1 MSPLSTLRLSLL
13 RAMYLLM
20 SVGLFITIWPAILL
34 PTERLANANS
44 VVFSLLGSLG
54 VISLLGLRY
63 PLKMLPIL
71 LFELL
76 WKTVWIVAYA
86 VPLCL
91 GKGLDAYASETLFA
105 TGLGVVLVPLVLPW
119 GYIFKNYIKAS
130 SEPLRGTTQV
140 ATA

>member
-1 MSPLSTLRLSLL
+1 MSPISTLRLSLL

-44 VVFSLLGSLG
+44 VVFALLGSLG
-54 VISLLGLRY
+54 LISLLGLRY

-76 WKTVWIVAYA
+76 WKAVWIIAYA
-86 VPLCL
+86 VPLCM
-91 GKGLDAYASETLFA
+91 GKGLDIYASETLFA

-119 GYIFKNYIKAS
+119 GYIFKHYITAT
-130 SEPLRGTTQV
+130 SEPIRSTTQV
-140 ATA
+140 APA

>member
-1 MSPLSTLRLSLL
+1 MSPISTLKLSLL

-20 SVGLFITIWPAILL
+20 SAGLFITIWPAILV

-44 VVFSLLGSLG
+44 VVFALLGSLG
-54 VISLLGLRY
+54 LISLLGLRY

-76 WKTVWIVAYA
+76 WKAVWIIAYA
-86 VPLCL
+86 VPLWM
-91 GKGLDAYASETLFA
+91 GKGLDIYASETLFA

-119 GYIFKNYIKAS
+119 GYIFKHYITAT
-130 SEPLRGTTQV
+130 SEPIRSTAQV
-140 ATA
+140 APT

>member
-1 MSPLSTLRLSLL
+1 MSPISTLRLSLL

-119 GYIFKNYIKAS
+119 GYVFNHYIKAS

-140 ATA
+140 ATP